1 MTIADM
7 TMAEARRDE
16 RVRAFLRARICFNN
30 NASTID
36 CTVKNISAS
45 GAKIEMS
52 SAVSVPS
59 EFDLDVP
66 QKGRIYRARLMWR
79 DASSLGVQFVDRS
92 ADTEQ
97 LDSHAARLQ
106 PFSLNRMRSTRS
118 ADARNSVRPSSPNAQ
133 LAMGPPSSIRP
144 SGSAVGERI
153 MRPPGAEQNKIVCWS
168 SGCMVAPG
176 VANAVGQV

>member
-92 ADTEQ
+92 AETEQ

-106 PFSLNRMRSTRS
+106 RENKKLKATIALLTKRLESLGQDVS
-118 ADARNSVRPSSPNAQ
+118 ADF
-133 LAMGPPSSIRP
+133 
-144 SGSAVGERI
+144 
-153 MRPPGAEQNKIVCWS
+153 
-168 SGCMVAPG
+168 
-176 VANAVGQV
+176 